1 MRLSW
6 PSPLPIV
13 CRTGRLAVGT
23 LCPAA
28 AALVDV
34 PGVLVLFVLFV
45 LFVLLAL
52 LPPQAVA
59 SEAAVSMRAIFSV
72 REEVRA
78 VLVIIGNP
86 PLGSGPVWIRPESCR
101 PARSARRCGQDLPR

>member
-1 MRLSW
+1 M
-6 PSPLPIV
+6 
-13 CRTGRLAVGT
+13 GT
-23 LCPAA
+23 VCPAA

-34 PGVLVLFVLFV
+34 PGVFV

-59 SEAAVSMRAIFSV
+59 TEAAVSMRAIFSV
-72 REEVRA
+72 REDVRA

-86 PLGSGPVWIRPESCR
+86 PLDSGPDWVRPES
-101 PARSARRCGQDLPR
+101 

>member
-59 SEAAVSMRAIFSV
+59 SESAVRMKAIFRV
-72 REEVRA
+72 PEDVRA
-78 VLVIIGNP
+78 VLGIIGKP
-86 PLGSGPVWIRPESCR
+86 PLGSGPGWIRPVLCM
-101 PARSARRCGQDLPR
+101 PP